1 MKQFTLDG
9 PKTWPP
15 RVLGLLIALLLAVS
29 ACGEATPTPVPPT
42 ATVAPATATVA
53 VSAATPTVA
62 VPPTDT
68 VPAATPTLATPPTP
82 TLGPGM
88 FTNPVINRD
97 YPDPDALKV
106 GDTYY
111 AYATNAGSMNVQAAK
126 STDLV
131 HWTLL
136 HDALP
141 ALPKWAE
148 GGNTWAPEVTTSAD
162 GKTYVMYV
170 AARRAN
176 QGLQCIGA
184 ATSDRPDGIFKS
196 ATDEPF
202 ICQTDQGGDIDPSSF
217 VDEDGTRY
225 VLWKNDGNCFGGS
238 TWLYI
243 QKVSADGLTLEGE
256 PTQLIRQDQTWEG
269 VVIEA
274 PTLWK
279 HNGKYYLFYSAN
291 DYATLKYAV
300 GYAQADTILG
310 PYTKAP
316 DPFLATSLQRPPI
329 LGPGGQDIVLDAK
342 GNTWMLFHAWDP
354 TVTFRTLNIAPLTW
368 EGDKPV
374 VKATRQPES
383 VP

>member
-1 MKQFTLDG
+1 
-9 PKTWPP
+9 
-15 RVLGLLIALLLAVS
+15 
-29 ACGEATPTPVPPT
+29 
-42 ATVAPATATVA
+42 
-53 VSAATPTVA
+53 
-62 VPPTDT
+62 
-68 VPAATPTLATPPTP
+68 
-82 TLGPGM
+82 M
-88 FTNPVINRD
+88 FTNPVISRD
-97 YPDPDALKV
+97 FPDPDALKV

-111 AYATNAGSMNVQAAK
+111 AYATNTGSINVQAAK

-162 GKTYVMYV
+162 GKTYVMYF
-170 AARRAN
+170 AARQAN

-184 ATSDRPDGIFKS
+184 ATSDRPDGIFRPAS
-196 ATDEPF
+196 DEPF
-202 ICQTDQGGDIDPSSF
+202 LCQTDQGGDIDPSSF
-217 VDEDGTRY
+217 VDEDGTHY
-225 VLWKNDGNCFGGS
+225 VLWKNDGNCCGGS

-300 GYAQADTILG
+300 GYARADSILG
-310 PYTKAP
+310 PYQKAA
-316 DPFLATSLQRPPI
+316 DPFLVSSLQKPPI
-329 LGPGGQDIVLDAK
+329 LGPGGQDIVPGPK
-342 GNTWMLFHAWDP
+342 GDPWMLFHAWDP

-368 EGDKPV
+368 DGDTPV
-374 VKATRQPES
+374 IKATRLPEP

>member
-1 MKQFTLDG
+1 MKHHTHVASAAAR
-9 PKTWPP
+9 
-15 RVLGLLIALLLAVS
+15 RVALLLTVLLIVS
-29 ACGEATPTPVPPT
+29 ACGEATPTPIPPT
-42 ATVAPATATVA
+42 ATLPPP
-53 VSAATPTVA
+53 TPTVA

-68 VPAATPTLATPPTP
+68 VPAATPTPATPPTP

-88 FTNPVINRD
+88 FTNPVLNRD
-97 YPDPDALKV
+97 FPDPDTLKV

-111 AYATNAGSMNVQAAK
+111 AYATNAGSLNIQAAK

-148 GGNTWAPEVTTSAD
+148 GGNTWAPEVTVSAD
-162 GKTYVMYV
+162 GKTYIMYF
-170 AARRAN
+170 AARLAK
-176 QGLQCIGA
+176 QGFQCIGV
-184 ATSDRPDGIFKS
+184 ATSDGPDKIFRPAS
-196 ATDEPF
+196 DEPF
-202 ICQTDQGGDIDPSSF
+202 ICDTGEGGDIDPSSF

-225 VLWKNDGNCFGGS
+225 VLWKNDGNCCGSS

-243 QKVSADGLTLEGE
+243 QKVSDDGLKREGE

-291 DYATLKYAV
+291 DYKTLKYAV
-300 GYAQADTILG
+300 GVAQADTILG
-310 PYTKAP
+310 PYQKAA
-316 DPFLATSLQRPPI
+316 DPFLATSLQKPPI
-329 LGPGGQDIVLDAK
+329 LGPGGQDIVLGPK
-342 GNTWMLFHAWDP
+342 GDPWMVFHTWDP
-354 TVTFRTLNIAPLTW
+354 TVTFRNLNVSPLTW
-368 EGDKPV
+368 DGDKPV
-374 VKATRQPES
+374 IHATRQPEP